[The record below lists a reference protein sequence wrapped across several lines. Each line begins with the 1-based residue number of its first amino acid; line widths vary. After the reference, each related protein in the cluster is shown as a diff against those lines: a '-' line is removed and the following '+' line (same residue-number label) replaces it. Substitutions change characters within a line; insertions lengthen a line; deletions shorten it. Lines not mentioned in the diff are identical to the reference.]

1 MEDAHEEIQDGN
13 VQQLLQEED
22 ESTWEVWSSADE
34 FQSSSESG
42 SEYES
47 GDEELRHWRRRLS
60 VVP

>member
-1 MEDAHEEIQDGN
+1 MENAHEEMQEGN

-22 ESTWEVWSSADE
+22 ESSWEVWSSADE

-47 GDEELRHWRRRLS
+47 GD
-60 VVP
+60 

>member
-1 MEDAHEEIQDGN
+1 MEDAHEDFQEGN

-22 ESTWEVWSSADE
+22 ESSWEVWSSADK

-47 GDEELRHWRRRLS
+47 GDEVLRHRRRRLS
-60 VVP
+60 AVP

>member
-42 SEYES
+42 SEYEG
-47 GDEELRHWRRRLS
+47 GD
-60 VVP
+60 